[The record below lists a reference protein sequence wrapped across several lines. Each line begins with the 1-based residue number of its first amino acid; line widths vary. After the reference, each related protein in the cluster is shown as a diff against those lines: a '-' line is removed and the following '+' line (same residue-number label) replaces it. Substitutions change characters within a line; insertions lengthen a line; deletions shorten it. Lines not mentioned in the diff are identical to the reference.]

1 MRALITGVVLIM
13 LGVAAMV
20 PGAGYSVN
28 AINTS
33 VAMVTTGDLV
43 PVSDGEH
50 QIPPWVGAAIIVG
63 GLTLVAVG
71 AVRSP
76 AGAASESDP
85 VRDMN
90 RDPTPRDVIV

>member
-13 LGVAAMV
+13 LGVAALV

-33 VAMVTTGDLV
+33 VAMLTSGSVVAVD
-43 PVSDGEH
+43 SGER

-76 AGAASESDP
+76 TTLAPGLETGQDA
-85 VRDMN
+85 N
-90 RDPTPRDVIV
+90 RDAAPRDVII

>member
-13 LGVAAMV
+13 LGAAALV

-33 VAMVTTGDLV
+33 FAMVTTGELGAV
-43 PVSDGEH
+43 NSEEQ

-63 GLTLVAVG
+63 GLALVAVG

-76 AGAASESDP
+76 TTTAPGSDSG
-85 VRDMN
+85 RDLN
-90 RDPTPRDVIV
+90 RDAAPRDAII